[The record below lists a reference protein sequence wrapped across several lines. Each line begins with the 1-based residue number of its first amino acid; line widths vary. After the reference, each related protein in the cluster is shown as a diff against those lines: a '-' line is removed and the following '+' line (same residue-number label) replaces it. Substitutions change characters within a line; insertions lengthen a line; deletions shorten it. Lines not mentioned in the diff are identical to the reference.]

1 MKFGVCGDIK
11 TAGVAAAAGYDYAE
25 WSVGAVLKPR
35 EDEAAFEAALSE
47 VRAAELRYPVLNIFI
62 PGDLKITGPDADLVA
77 LETYVATTMR
87 RAETAGVECIVFG
100 SGGARRIPD
109 GFDTAAA
116 HDQLVAFGRMAG
128 PIAAD
133 HGVTIVVEPLNL
145 AECNVLN
152 TVAESAA
159 YVKEVSH
166 PGFLLLVDAYHMMRD
181 DDPFDDIV
189 AYGELIKHAHIA
201 TVPNRLSPGGEQCDF
216 TGFFAALAK
225 AGYTGRLSI
234 EARIADVETELPV
247 ALAEMK
253 RLAES

>member
-11 TAGVAAAAGYDYAE
+11 TTAIAEAAGYDYAE

-35 EDEAAFEAALSE
+35 EDEAAFKAALE
-47 VRAAELRYPVLNIFI
+47 DVRAAELRYPVLNIFI
-62 PGDLKITGPDADLVA
+62 PGDLKITGPEANLAA

-87 RAETAGVECIVFG
+87 RAETAGVEHIVFG

-109 GFDTAAA
+109 GFDVSAA
-116 HDQLVAFGRMAG
+116 HAQLVAFGRMAG
-128 PIAAD
+128 RIAAD

-159 YVKEVSH
+159 YVKEVAH
-166 PGFLLLVDAYHMMRD
+166 RGVQLLVDAYHMMRD
-181 DDPFDDIV
+181 DDAFDDIV
-189 AYGELIKHAHIA
+189 AYGDLIKHTHIA
-201 TVPNRLSPGGEQCDF
+201 TVPSRLSPGGEPCDF

-234 EARIADVETELPV
+234 EAKIANVETELPV

-253 RLAES
+253 RLAGR